1 MPMAFLPDYAELH
14 ALSNF
19 SFLRGASHPEE
30 LVLRAQALGY
40 KALALTDE
48 CSLAGAVRAHF
59 AARECGLPLIHGTEI
74 TVEKAKLI
82 LLATDRRSYGAI
94 SALITTGRRRSK
106 KGTYSLTLADVEA
119 LVPSGVL
126 VLWGPRD
133 DAGTASWLA
142 ERFAG
147 RAWLAAELHCGPNDR
162 AKLKELRELGCQYGL
177 PLVAAGDVHMHL
189 RSRKRL
195 HDVLSAVRL
204 GKPVAQCGQALHPNA
219 ERSLRLRMRLA
230 QLYPPELLAQSVA
243 IAERCRFS
251 LHELRYE
258 YPAELVP
265 PEHTPKSWLA
275 KLTEDGLRWRFPGGV
290 PAKVREM

>member
-1 MPMAFLPDYAELH
+1 MATTRGATTSSPSWAARLRGSIAKTTPGTCMAYLPDYAELH

-30 LVLRAQALGY
+30 LVSRAHALGY

-59 AARECGLPLIHGTEI
+59 AAKECGLPLIHGTEI

-126 VLWGPRD
+126 V
-133 DAGTASWLA
+133 
-142 ERFAG
+142 
-147 RAWLAAELHCGPNDR
+147 
-162 AKLKELRELGCQYGL
+162 
-177 PLVAAGDVHMHL
+177 
-189 RSRKRL
+189 
-195 HDVLSAVRL
+195 
-204 GKPVAQCGQALHPNA
+204 
-219 ERSLRLRMRLA
+219 
-230 QLYPPELLAQSVA
+230 
-243 IAERCRFS
+243 
-251 LHELRYE
+251 
-258 YPAELVP
+258 
-265 PEHTPKSWLA
+265 
-275 KLTEDGLRWRFPGGV
+275 
-290 PAKVREM
+290 